1 MKRPFLLVFFLIV
14 CSLCCS
20 VHAVI
25 PDVLFRRIEVSNGL
39 SNSQINC
46 IFKDSRGFMWFGT
59 ASGLNRYD
67 GFRFIKFYKKN
78 DNKQSVPSNNVTTI
92 NEDFERKLW
101 INTSSGY
108 VIYNPATESFDR
120 NIKAWM
126 TSHGMNGEPDRVFID
141 KRKNMWLNI
150 YGKGCYFYDTKKNKK
165 RFFAQGQKGRSGIPK
180 GQIITFSECKDG
192 IIASYND
199 GTFICIDGF
208 HGRLLWINR
217 HIPESGGEKN
227 QTYNIFVDSQDN
239 YWIYTLGRT
248 LVYMSKKNEWVDNLG
263 DFAAKMNMKAISKVI
278 LTRDIKEDRQG
289 RVWIATDHS
298 GLVVL
303 DYLSHSMRSFVN
315 DKEDPR
321 SIQDNTL
328 QSIYIDDDATMWVG
342 TYKNG
347 VAYYSESTYKF
358 RNIAIGDICTIT
370 EDHQGNYWCG
380 SNDSGIVVY
389 NPFTHSSR
397 RYNTRNSALQS
408 EVVVSSCCARDGSMW
423 FGTYNGGL
431 SHYQNGK
438 FITYR
443 KKNGG
448 LANDN
453 VWSIV
458 EDKKGNIWIGTLGS
472 GVQMFDHNTGIF
484 TTYNVANTGIASDF
498 IASLCWDCHGN
509 LVVGNSGNFSV
520 MDIRTKK
527 FTHYKSTRSGKL
539 FSDPSVQQ
547 IFVDSRGLIWDGT
560 CSGVNVYD
568 PLTDQLKIIDINDG
582 LYGSVVCSIIEGN
595 DHSIW
600 LASGTGISNV
610 KVIKIGGRWRF
621 KVYSYNDKDG
631 LQARQF
637 NQRSIFMTRDGKILI
652 GGQDGV
658 DIVDS
663 KRIKYNHTDAA
674 VLFSGFTLFN
684 HSVGVGEKY
693 NGRVILK
700 CALNESR
707 ELDLRYSE
715 NVFSIEFASSNYN
728 LPEKTRF
735 KYKLEGFN
743 DQWFITS
750 ETQHGVSF
758 TNLAPGTY
766 TLYVKV
772 INGDGFESSKVS
784 SLKIIVAPPFW
795 GTVWAYIFYA
805 ILFVVIVFYF
815 YRVSVRRQQ
824 NKFKMEQIRRE
835 AEKDHEVDEMKLR
848 FFTNVSHELRTPL
861 TLIVSPLMSMI
872 KEEEEERKRQ
882 MLMMIHRNAVRLLSL
897 VNQLLDFRRN
907 DVHGQQ
913 LNLLTG
919 DIVNYVQNICNSFT
933 ILSDKKISLTFFSA
947 ISSLRM
953 SFDED
958 KIGKV
963 VNNLLS
969 NAFKFT
975 PNGGRV
981 DVSLRILSH
990 GDNKEI
996 LDVLELKVSD
1006 TGIGIRDEDKTH
1018 IFDRFYQAENQR
1030 SNSIGGSGLG
1040 LNLVKEFVGM
1050 HKGHVHVEDNPGGG
1064 SVFIVVLPIEHDEK
1078 LAIMPHDIP
1087 LVSVHDGDFLNY
1099 DDENEGAEKVSV
1111 HNSGKEYEV
1120 MIVDDSQDFL
1130 DFMGNILGEN
1140 YNVTLAHNGKEAL
1153 DLMRKHKP
1161 DIILS
1166 DVMMPEMDG
1175 NELCR
1180 CVKKNPETERIPF
1193 VMLTARLAE
1202 EHRIEGLENGADDYI
1217 TKPFNLD
1224 LLNLRITNLIKWHNS
1239 AGSDGKIHP
1248 HIKEVQI
1255 TSLDEKLV
1263 KNATDYVE
1271 RNLSNSELSVEDL
1284 SSALNMSRVHLYKK
1298 LLSLTG
1304 NTPSEFIRLIRLR
1317 HAEQLLRQ
1325 SQLSVSEISYQVGFN
1340 NPRYFSKYFK
1350 EMYGVIP
1357 SVYKDER
1364 GK

>member
-1 MKRPFLLVFFLIV
+1 MKRSLLLVSFLIV
-14 CSLCCS
+14 CSLYCNI
-20 VHAVI
+20 HAVI
-25 PDVLFRRIEVSNGL
+25 PDVQFRRIEVSDGL

-67 GFRFIKFYKKN
+67 GFRFVIFYTSN
-78 DNKQSVPSNNVTTI
+78 DKKQSIPSNNVNTI
-92 NEDFERKLW
+92 KEDFEGKLW
-101 INTSSGY
+101 INTNSGY
-108 VIYNPATESFDR
+108 VIYNPVTESFDR

-126 TSHGMNGEPDRVFID
+126 ISHGMNGEPDRVIMD
-141 KRKNMWLNI
+141 KEKNMWLSI
-150 YGKGCYFYDTKKNKK
+150 YGKGCYFYDIKKNKK
-165 RFFAQGQKGRSGIPK
+165 IFFTQGKKGLPK
-180 GQIITFSECKDG
+180 GQIIAFSECKDG
-192 IIASYND
+192 MIASYND
-199 GTFICIDGF
+199 GTFVCLDGL
-208 HGRLLWINR
+208 HRRLLWVNR
-217 HIPESGGEKN
+217 HIPQSGGGKN
-227 QTYNIFVDSQDN
+227 QTYNIFVDSHDN
-239 YWIYTLGRT
+239 YWIYTLGKT
-248 LVYMSKKNEWVDNLG
+248 FVYMSKTNEWVDNLS
-263 DFAAKMNMKAISKVI
+263 DFAAKTNMKAISNVI

-289 RVWIATDHS
+289 RVWIVTDHS
-298 GLVVL
+298 GLVVV
-303 DYLSHSMRSFVN
+303 DYVSHSMRAFVN
-315 DKEDPR
+315 DKKDPR

-328 QSIYIDDDATMWVG
+328 QSIYIDNDGTVWVG

-347 VAYYSESTYKF
+347 VAYYSECIYKF
-358 RNIAIGDICTIT
+358 RNIGIGDICTIT
-370 EDHQGNYWCG
+370 EDRQGNYWCG

-389 NPFTHSSR
+389 NPITHSLRKYTS
-397 RYNTRNSALQS
+397 RNSALQS
-408 EVVVSSCCARDGSMW
+408 DVVVSSCCASDGSIW

-431 SHYQNGK
+431 THYHNGI
-438 FITYR
+438 FTTYR
-443 KKNGG
+443 KQSGG

-453 VWSIV
+453 IWSIV
-458 EDKKGNIWIGTLGS
+458 EDKNGNIWIGTLGS
-472 GVQMFDHNTGIF
+472 GVQMLNPNTGIF
-484 TTYNVANTGIASDF
+484 TTYNIANTGMTSDYV
-498 IASLCWDCHGN
+498 ASLCWDCNGN
-509 LVVGNSGNFSV
+509 LVVGHSGNFSV
-520 MDIRTKK
+520 MNIRSKK
-527 FTHYKSTRSGKL
+527 FTHYKSTRSGKS

-568 PLTDQLKIIDINDG
+568 PKTDQLKVIDINDG
-582 LYGSVVCSIIEGN
+582 LYGSLICSIIEDR

-610 KVIKIGGRWRF
+610 KVKKNGGRWRF

-637 NQRSIFMTRDGKILI
+637 NQRSIFMARDGKILI

-663 KRIKYNHTDAA
+663 RKIKYNHINAST
-674 VLFSGFTLFN
+674 LFSELMLFD
-684 HSVGVGEKY
+684 HPVDVGEEY

-700 CALNESR
+700 RALNESR
-707 ELDLRYSE
+707 ELKLEYSE

-743 DQWFITS
+743 DQWFVTS
-750 ETQHGVSF
+750 ETQHNVSF

-784 SLKIIVAPPFW
+784 ILKIVITPPFW
-795 GTVWAYIFYA
+795 GSVWAYILYIILIIA
-805 ILFVVIVFYF
+805 IIFYF
-815 YRVSVRRQQ
+815 YRISVRRQQ
-824 NKFKMEQIRRE
+824 NKFKIEQIRRE

-861 TLIVSPLMSMI
+861 TLIVSPLMTMI
-872 KEEEEERKRQ
+872 KEENDDHKRQ
-882 MLMMIHRNAVRLLSL
+882 MLMMIHRNAARLLSL

-919 DIVNYVQNICNSFT
+919 DIVSYVQNICNSFT
-933 ILSDKKISLTFFSA
+933 ILSDKKVSLTFFSA

-963 VNNLLS
+963 VSNLLS

-990 GDNKEI
+990 SDDKEI

-1006 TGIGIRDEDKTH
+1006 TGIGIPDEDKKR
-1018 IFDRFYQAENQR
+1018 IFDRFYQVENQKVQ
-1030 SNSIGGSGLG
+1030 STGGSGLG
-1040 LNLVKEFVGM
+1040 LNLVKEFVDM
-1050 HKGHVHVEDNPGGG
+1050 HKGKVHVENNPGGG
-1064 SVFIVVLPIEHDEK
+1064 SVFIVLLPIAHDK
-1078 LAIMPHDIP
+1078 RQAVMPYDIP
-1087 LVSVHDGDFLNY
+1087 LVSVNDDDSLNY
-1099 DDENEGAEKVSV
+1099 NNEKEYKEKMSV
-1111 HNSGKEYEV
+1111 RNKGKEYEV
-1120 MIVDDSQDFL
+1120 MIVDDSEDFL

-1140 YNVTLAHNGKEAL
+1140 YNVILAHNGKEAL
-1153 DLMRKHKP
+1153 DLIARHKP

-1202 EHRIEGLENGADDYI
+1202 EHKIEGLENGADDYI

-1224 LLNLRITNLIKWHNS
+1224 LLNLRIINLIKWHNS
-1239 AGSDGKIHP
+1239 AGVDGKIHP
-1248 HIKEVQI
+1248 HIKEVRI

-1350 EMYGVIP
+1350 DMYGVIP
-1357 SVYKDER
+1357 SVYKDEK